1 MTSVPPIL
9 KNDLLRKAVI
19 PYSDLFR
26 MEEHEVV
33 ESDKHPLF
41 DYPGCDFYEFL
52 TRDIHFIR
60 ILGSQ
65 EQKHDFSFK
74 SDKPYVSLVF
84 ALRCRGVFVNRLT
97 GRTFADVQHNQSG
110 LIFINTQ

>member
-1 MTSVPPIL
+1 
-9 KNDLLRKAVI
+9 
-19 PYSDLFR
+19 
-26 MEEHEVV
+26 
-33 ESDKHPLF
+33 
-41 DYPGCDFYEFL
+41 EFL

-110 LIFINTQ
+110 LIFINTQIFDNTWSFEAGSELYMINIEVDYFKRFLAFDNPMYETFYS